1 MRKSPYSESLRFIEG
16 LPVQQNVEVR
26 VMSRKRAFDDDDEP
40 TDVAPRRRQAFV
52 EELKSSQ
59 GPPTVKPTAIPAPE
73 PPSRP
78 RHASPIP
85 VRHRSN
91 DDNPMCS
98 TDSEEVEEIVE
109 GLSLLTSRR
118 LESMLSRLTLRRER
132 IARCMKLA
140 LDHAKAAE
148 AVADKIAR
156 AMLEAPIPRK
166 LAILYAMSD
175 ILYNTS
181 ARVPCA
187 WMYRNAFEPWLTTL
201 FAHWGDILR
210 RTQSPELERNIHT
223 ILACWD
229 AWLLWPPIVLDELR
243 HASVQSTNQTE
254 AGHA

>member
-1 MRKSPYSESLRFIEG
+1 MP
-16 LPVQQNVEVR
+16 
-26 VMSRKRAFDDDDEP
+26 RKRAFDDDDAP
-40 TDVAPRRRQAFV
+40 TDIAPRRRHAFV
-52 EELKSSQ
+52 EELKRTQAPLKVERS
-59 GPPTVKPTAIPAPE
+59 VAPAPE
-73 PPSRP
+73 QPSRS
-78 RHASPIP
+78 RRASSMP

-91 DDNPMCS
+91 DANSMCS

-109 GLSLLTSRR
+109 GLPRITARR
-118 LESMLSRLTLRRER
+118 LDTMLARLTLRRER

-148 AVADKIAR
+148 AVAGKIAR

-166 LAILYAMSD
+166 LAILYTMSD

-201 FAHWGDILR
+201 FSHWGDVLR
-210 RTQSPELERNIHT
+210 RAHNHELERSVHT
-223 ILACWD
+223 VLACWD